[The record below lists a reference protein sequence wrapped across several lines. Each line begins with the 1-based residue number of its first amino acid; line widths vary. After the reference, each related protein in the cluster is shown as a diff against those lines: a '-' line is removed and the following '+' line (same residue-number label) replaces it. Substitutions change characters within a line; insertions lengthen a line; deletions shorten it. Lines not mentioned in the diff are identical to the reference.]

1 MAKIHITLET
11 GTVIAV
17 EDGPGGRVA
26 LVTMDPPETGEEGCA
41 TCRMCSAKGGCERV
55 LQADAGDNAALS
67 EGARVEVEI
76 SRPSL
81 YFPILLTLVV
91 PLVAVVAGAVI
102 GSLVGRGTDWRDL
115 LTTAYAVWV
124 GALGFLAAYRFL
136 KERTGAYTPSAK
148 ITRVL

>member
-1 MAKIHITLET
+1 MAKMHITLET

-81 YFPILLTLVV
+81 YGDILAVLLL
-91 PLVAVVAGAVI
+91 PLVGMVAGGAS
-102 GSLVGRGTDWRDL
+102 GALLASGRESRDL
-115 LTTAYAVWV
+115 TAALCAFAGGVLLF
-124 GALGFLAAYRFL
+124 ALGYLRLKKTGRQRAATARL
-136 KERTGAYTPSAK
+136 RRT
-148 ITRVL
+148 L